1 MGTEYAI
8 PLFYVN
14 KLNVNEEG
22 CFIMSTWIFLLLFA
36 GGCVSGMFAGL
47 LGLGGGML
55 FMLVFSNYLKYTPVP
70 VQLVPQMILANSMF
84 AMFIGGFS
92 GSLKHYLNRNLPV
105 RLVLIIGFSAAIA
118 ALGVTHFFIHSNWYN
133 KEVFTLIFILVILWV
148 AYRVFLIKE
157 TKSADEFPE
166 NISIKI
172 LSLIGV
178 AGGSLSALAGV
189 GGGLVMIP
197 MLTNILKVSIKKATS
212 ISLGVITV
220 ISFCTSLYAF
230 LVNPSVS
237 IPLPYCYG
245 LILLP
250 MTIPVTLGCLLCSP
264 VGVALSH
271 KLSSGQIKILYLL
284 FLVTA
289 IFNMVSNL

>member
-1 MGTEYAI
+1 
-8 PLFYVN
+8 
-14 KLNVNEEG
+14 
-22 CFIMSTWIFLLLFA
+22 MSIWIFLLLFA

-55 FMLVFSNYLKYTPVP
+55 FMLVFSNYLKYTAVP

-84 AMFIGGFS
+84 AMFIGGFA
-92 GSLKHYLNRNLPV
+92 GSLKHYLNRNLPL
-105 RLVLIIGFSAAIA
+105 RLVFTIGLSAAIA
-118 ALGVTHFFIHSNWYN
+118 ALSVTHFFIHSTWYN
-133 KEVFTLIFILVILWV
+133 KEVFTLIFIMVILWV
-148 AYRVFLIKE
+148 AYKVFLVKE
-157 TKSADEFPE
+157 TNSGDDIPVR
-166 NISIKI
+166 ISVKG
-172 LSLIGV
+172 LSLIGA

-197 MLTNILKVSIKKATS
+197 MLTNILKISIKKATS
-212 ISLGVITV
+212 ISLGVITI

-250 MTIPVTLGCLLCSP
+250 MAVPVTLGCMLCAP
-264 VGVALSH
+264 LGVALSH
-271 KLSSGQIKILYLL
+271 KISSGQIKLLYLL

-289 IFNMVSNL
+289 IFNMVCNL